1 MCAAKFPI
9 ISLNFFPKQNKK
21 IMKKQYNKPSMEAV
35 EMKVQQ
41 MLAGSDITNVNGNV
55 FDDIITGSSE
65 VGRAPE
71 FQDMPNFLFGE

>member
-1 MCAAKFPI
+1 
-9 ISLNFFPKQNKK
+9 
-21 IMKKQYNKPSMEAV
+21 MKKEYMMPSMEAV

-41 MLAGSDITNVNGNV
+41 MLAGSDVTNVNGNV

-71 FQDMPNFLFGE
+71 FQDMPNLLFGE

>member
-1 MCAAKFPI
+1 
-9 ISLNFFPKQNKK
+9 
-21 IMKKQYNKPSMEAV
+21 MEAV

-41 MLAGSDITNVNGNV
+41 MLAGSDVTNVNGNV